1 MRSKDPEI
9 MKRTVDFVEAYH
21 LDYNSSPS
29 LRVIADG
36 VGIGSTTVYRYL
48 MEMNERGM
56 ICYDGKTIR
65 NEKIN
70 KSQRGTIR
78 AAVIGRIACGIP
90 NLAEQHVEGYVNLPE
105 SLFGQGN
112 FYILRA
118 SGCSM
123 TEAGIDDGDLVV
135 IREQN
140 TAEDGQIVVALVD
153 DEATL
158 KRFFHEGDRIRLHP
172 ENPRMK
178 DIFVTDC
185 RIQGVAVKVIHD
197 LM

>member
-9 MKRTVDFVEAYH
+9 MKRIVDFVEAYH

-65 NEKIN
+65 NEKID
-70 KSQRGTIR
+70 KLERGTIR

-90 NLAEQHVEGYVNLPE
+90 NLAEQYVEGYVNLPE

>member
-1 MRSKDPEI
+1 MRSKDPDI
-9 MKRTVDFVEAYH
+9 MKRIVDFVEAYH

>member
-9 MKRTVDFVEAYH
+9 MKGIVDFVEAYH

-65 NEKIN
+65 NEKID

>member
-9 MKRTVDFVEAYH
+9 MKRIVDFVEAYH

-140 TAEDGQIVVALVD
+140 TAEDGLIVVALVD

>member
-9 MKRTVDFVEAYH
+9 MKRIVDFVEAYH

-123 TEAGIDDGDLVV
+123 TEAGIDDGDLLV

-172 ENPRMK
+172 ENPQMK

>member
-9 MKRTVDFVEAYH
+9 MKRIVDFVEAYH

-36 VGIGSTTVYRYL
+36 VGVGSTTVYRYL

>member
-1 MRSKDPEI
+1 MRSKDPDI
-9 MKRTVDFVEAYH
+9 MKRIVDFVEAYH

-56 ICYDGKTIR
+56 ICYDGKAIR
-65 NEKIN
+65 NEKID

>member
-9 MKRTVDFVEAYH
+9 MKRIVDFVEAYH

-123 TEAGIDDGDLVV
+123 TEAGIDDGDRVV

>member
-1 MRSKDPEI
+1 MRSKDPDI
-9 MKRTVDFVEAYH
+9 MKRIVDFVEAYH

-65 NEKIN
+65 NEKID
-70 KSQRGTIR
+70 KSQCGTIR

-123 TEAGIDDGDLVV
+123 RDAGIDDGDLVV

-185 RIQGVAVKVIHD
+185 WIQGVAVKVIHD

>member
-1 MRSKDPEI
+1 MRSKNPEI
-9 MKRTVDFVEAYH
+9 MKKIVDFVEAYH

-90 NLAEQHVEGYVNLPE
+90 NLAEQHVEGYVNLPK

>member
-9 MKRTVDFVEAYH
+9 MKRIVDFVEAYH

-56 ICYDGKTIR
+56 ICYDGETIR

-90 NLAEQHVEGYVNLPE
+90 DLAEQHVEGYVNLPE

>member
-9 MKRTVDFVEAYH
+9 MKRIVDFMEAYH

-65 NEKIN
+65 NEKID

-172 ENPRMK
+172 ENPQMK

>member
-1 MRSKDPEI
+1 M
-9 MKRTVDFVEAYH
+9 
-21 LDYNSSPS
+21 
-29 LRVIADG
+29 
-36 VGIGSTTVYRYL
+36 
-48 MEMNERGM
+48 
-56 ICYDGKTIR
+56 
-65 NEKIN
+65 
-70 KSQRGTIR
+70 
-78 AAVIGRIACGIP
+78 
-90 NLAEQHVEGYVNLPE
+90 NLPE

-158 KRFFHEGDRIRLHP
+158 KRDGLPDTGRGG
-172 ENPRMK
+172 
-178 DIFVTDC
+178 
-185 RIQGVAVKVIHD
+185 QGHT
-197 LM
+197 

>member
-9 MKRTVDFVEAYH
+9 MKRIVDFVEAYH

-65 NEKIN
+65 NEKID
-70 KSQRGTIR
+70 KSQRGTMR

-105 SLFGQGN
+105 SMFGQGN

>member
-9 MKRTVDFVEAYH
+9 MKRIVDFVEAYH

-118 SGCSM
+118 SRCSM

>member
-9 MKRTVDFVEAYH
+9 MKRIVDFVEAYH

-172 ENPRMK
+172 ENSQMK

>member
-9 MKRTVDFVEAYH
+9 MKRIVDFVEAYH

-29 LRVIADG
+29 IRVIADS

-65 NEKIN
+65 NEKID
-70 KSQRGTIR
+70 KSERGTIR

-197 LM
+197 LI

>member
-1 MRSKDPEI
+1 
-9 MKRTVDFVEAYH
+9 MKRIVDFVEAYH

-90 NLAEQHVEGYVNLPE
+90 NLAEQYVEGYVNLPE

>member
-9 MKRTVDFVEAYH
+9 MKRIVDFVEAYH

-90 NLAEQHVEGYVNLPE
+90 DLAEQHVEGYVNLPE

>member
-9 MKRTVDFVEAYH
+9 MKRIVDFVEAYH

-112 FYILRA
+112 FYSLRA

>member
-9 MKRTVDFVEAYH
+9 MKRIVDFVEAYH

-65 NEKIN
+65 NEKID

-105 SLFGQGN
+105 SMFGQGN

>member
-1 MRSKDPEI
+1 MRSKNPEI
-9 MKRTVDFVEAYH
+9 MKKIVDFVEAYH

-105 SLFGQGN
+105 ALFGQGN

>member
-9 MKRTVDFVEAYH
+9 MKRIVDFVEAYH

-65 NEKIN
+65 NEKID

-172 ENPRMK
+172 ENPQMK

-197 LM
+197 LI

>member
-9 MKRTVDFVEAYH
+9 MKRIVDFVEAYH

-123 TEAGIDDGDLVV
+123 TEAWIDDGDLVV

>member
-9 MKRTVDFVEAYH
+9 MKRIVDFVEAYH

-78 AAVIGRIACGIP
+78 EAVIGRIACGIP
-90 NLAEQHVEGYVNLPE
+90 NLAKQHVEGYVNLPE

>member
-1 MRSKDPEI
+1 MRSKNPEI
-9 MKRTVDFVEAYH
+9 MKKIVDFVEAYH

-123 TEAGIDDGDLVV
+123 TEAGIDDGDLLV

-172 ENPRMK
+172 ENPQMK

>member
-9 MKRTVDFVEAYH
+9 MKRIVDFVEAYH

-178 DIFVTDC
+178 DFFVTDC

>member
-1 MRSKDPEI
+1 MRSKNPEI
-9 MKRTVDFVEAYH
+9 MKKIVDFVEAYH

-48 MEMNERGM
+48 MEMNECGM

-65 NEKIN
+65 NEKID

>member
-9 MKRTVDFVEAYH
+9 MKRIVDFVEAYH

-29 LRVIADG
+29 IRVIADS

-65 NEKIN
+65 NEKID
-70 KSQRGTIR
+70 KSERGTIR

-172 ENPRMK
+172 ENPQMK

-197 LM
+197 LI

>member
-9 MKRTVDFVEAYH
+9 MKRIVDFVEAYH

-172 ENPRMK
+172 ENPQMK

-197 LM
+197 LI

>member
-9 MKRTVDFVEAYH
+9 MKRIVDFVEAYH

-65 NEKIN
+65 NEKID

-140 TAEDGQIVVALVD
+140 TAEDGQIIVALVD

-172 ENPRMK
+172 ENPQMK

>member
-1 MRSKDPEI
+1 MRSKDPDI
-9 MKRTVDFVEAYH
+9 MKRIVDFVEAYH

-65 NEKIN
+65 NEKID

-105 SLFGQGN
+105 SMFGQGN

>member
-9 MKRTVDFVEAYH
+9 MTGTVDFVEAYH

-65 NEKIN
+65 NEKID

>member
-1 MRSKDPEI
+1 MSKDPEI
-9 MKRTVDFVEAYH
+9 MKRIVDFVEAYH

-65 NEKIN
+65 NEKID

>member
-1 MRSKDPEI
+1 MRSKDPDI
-9 MKRTVDFVEAYH
+9 MKRIVDFVEAYH

-48 MEMNERGM
+48 IEMNERGM

-65 NEKIN
+65 NEKID

-172 ENPRMK
+172 ENPQMK